1 MDRDFESERDREERR
16 EIIGGIV
23 QIVIAGGVAGAL
35 LALVAGLS
43 LPWIAACALA
53 GAVLVPAALWA
64 ITGSLI

>member
-1 MDRDFESERDREERR
+1 MTPEFESDRDRSERR

-23 QIVIAGGVAGAL
+23 QLVIAGGAAGGV

-64 ITGSLI
+64 ITGALI